1 MSGLRD
7 FLYLDVAKLHSFVS
21 QIQGGLISE
30 VSEKLKQLGGLSAG
44 LNVGVAP
51 FSGKVDTSK
60 GKETERQYTIQLT
73 DPVYFDVVYRH
84 LTNEQ
89 QLSDITAASLQT
101 RENLYVGQFVEL
113 RGFAEPPVVESWL
126 EQLRSMFTF
135 FEKHAKSIPMMQPQG
150 KGRAVPTISSQQ
162 TKQFKTIVDLLVDYI
177 SIARKDPGKQYIRI
191 TADKQ
196 AFNVWSGL
204 IPDYIFASLQA
215 NLPADVRIFGR
226 VERLLKVDETWK
238 IVDLALFNQTAQANQ
253 LLTALNGLSTIM
265 RQDPLSEN
273 DFQVQHP
280 DIIISPIAI
289 YR

>member
-30 VSEKLKQLGGLSAG
+30 VSEKLKQLGGLSAD

-60 GKETERQYTIQLT
+60 GKETERQHTIQLT

-101 RENLYVGQFVEL
+101 REKLDVGQFVEL

-126 EQLRSMFTF
+126 ERLLSMFTF
-135 FEKHAKSIPMMQPQG
+135 FEKHAKSLAAMQPQG
-150 KGRAVPTISSQQ
+150 KGRAAPTISSQQ

-177 SIARKDPGKQYIRI
+177 NMARKDPGKQYIRI
-191 TADKQ
+191 TAEKQ

-204 IPDYIFASLQA
+204 IPDYIVASLQA

-226 VERLLKVDETWK
+226 VERLLKENETWK

-253 LLTALNGLSTIM
+253 LLTALNGFSTIM
-265 RQDPLSEN
+265 SQKPLSEN

>member
-89 QLSDITAASLQT
+89 QLSDIRLSLT
-101 RENLYVGQFVEL
+101 IR
-113 RGFAEPPVVESWL
+113 
-126 EQLRSMFTF
+126 FTIY
-135 FEKHAKSIPMMQPQG
+135 S
-150 KGRAVPTISSQQ
+150 
-162 TKQFKTIVDLLVDYI
+162 
-177 SIARKDPGKQYIRI
+177 
-191 TADKQ
+191 
-196 AFNVWSGL
+196 
-204 IPDYIFASLQA
+204 
-215 NLPADVRIFGR
+215 
-226 VERLLKVDETWK
+226 
-238 IVDLALFNQTAQANQ
+238 
-253 LLTALNGLSTIM
+253 
-265 RQDPLSEN
+265 PLW
-273 DFQVQHP
+273 
-280 DIIISPIAI
+280 A
-289 YR
+289 